1 MKENMEQVK
10 LLTDVM
16 IMDFRMDSRLAL
28 QWAINLSEQTRA
40 HLSAEELSNLE
51 LIKQNYNSILEYLE
65 D

>member
-40 HLSAEELSNLE
+40 HLSAEELNNLE